1 MMRRIILFITLA
13 LLAIFLYG
21 CSNNDAGGRN
31 IAKPIVNVSSKSD
44 SIDAAIY
51 IDGTFSM
58 AGYVNQ
64 QGSSVYS
71 ESLKNI
77 ERTITGG
84 WKQEKIEYVKFGDSL
99 QNLSR
104 EQFLQANHTIF
115 YQEKD
120 TSLQKV
126 VEAMDANKL
135 NIMVTDLFQTNQ
147 DIDSLIIALKKAC
160 FADESKAMAIIG
172 VKSQFNGKI
181 YDVGKNMLAF
191 AYASNDEVESY
202 RPFYL
207 LIIGKEADVR
217 FFAEAYAK
225 NFDDDRLIK
234 MNLLSKHMG
243 CNVKLTSGKAV
254 KNNSKERIANMA
266 QISTML
272 GSNSDI
278 LQYRLK
284 LDEKKS
290 GFYATLTAED
300 VIGNCPD
307 KFKRTISDVEKWQQT
322 GKQKETGFLNK
333 LMGKAANSFG
343 NAEFV
348 KVDHKDFLEILAS
361 DAGLHDTNA
370 NVPLQFIFNPL
381 GIRKAEG
388 KYRVKIAVLPD
399 KDDYIESNNV
409 FSDWNFQDA
418 EISNPEDLSGMG
430 NKTLNIDGF
439 VKMAASLNYE
449 MNQPGFYDIYVYL
462 EALK

>member
-1 MMRRIILFITLA
+1 MKRIVLFITLA
-13 LLAIFLYG
+13 LFTILLYG
-21 CSNNDAGGRN
+21 CSHNDAGGRN
-31 IAKPIVNVSSKSD
+31 IAKPEVNVSSKSD
-44 SIDAAIY
+44 NIDAAIY

-104 EQFLQANHTIF
+104 EQFLQASHANF

-126 VEAMDANKL
+126 IEVMDANKL
-135 NIMVTDLFQTNQ
+135 NIMITDLFQTNQ
-147 DIDSLIIALKKAC
+147 DIDSLIIALKKNC
-160 FADESKAMAIIG
+160 FADESKGMAVIG

-181 YDVGKNMLAF
+181 YDVGKNRLSF
-191 AYASNDEVESY
+191 SYASNNEVESY

-207 LIIGKEADVR
+207 LVIGKEADVR
-217 FFAEAYAK
+217 CFAEAYAK
-225 NFDDDRLIK
+225 NFDDDKLIK

-243 CNVKLTSGKAV
+243 TNVKLNPGKAV

-307 KFKRTISDVEKWQQT
+307 KFQHTIVNVEKWQQT
-322 GKQKETGFLNK
+322 GKQKNAGFIDK
-333 LMGKAANSFG
+333 LMGKSAGSAG
-343 NAEFV
+343 NAEFAQ
-348 KVDHKDFLEILAS
+348 VDSKDFLEILAS
-361 DAGLHDTNA
+361 DAGLRDTDA

-381 GIRKAEG
+381 GIKKAEG
-388 KYRVKIAVLPD
+388 KYRVKVALVPD
-399 KDDYIESNNV
+399 KEDYIEANNV

-418 EISNPEDLSGMG
+418 EISNPEELSGIG
-430 NKTLNIDGF
+430 NKTLNIDDF

-449 MNQPGFYDIYVYL
+449 MNQPGFYNIYVYL

>member
-1 MMRRIILFITLA
+1 MKRITILIILTLFTI
-13 LLAIFLYG
+13 LLYG
-21 CSNNDAGGRN
+21 CSNSSNGGRDT
-31 IAKPIVNVSSKSD
+31 AAPEVTVSEKSD
-44 SIDAAIY
+44 NIDAAIY

-104 EQFLQANHTIF
+104 EQFLQTNHAIF

-160 FADESKAMAIIG
+160 FVDESKAMAIIG

-181 YDVGKNMLAF
+181 YDVGKNMLSF
-191 AYASNDEVESY
+191 AYASNSEVESY

-254 KNNSKERIANMA
+254 KNNNKERIANMA

-272 GSNSDI
+272 GNNSDI

-307 KFKRTISDVEKWQQT
+307 KFQHTIVNVEKWQQT
-322 GKQKETGFLNK
+322 SKQKNVGFMDK
-333 LMGKAANSFG
+333 LMGKSAGSAANAKFI
-343 NAEFV
+343 
-348 KVDHKDFLEILAS
+348 KVDNKDFLEIYTS
-361 DAGLHDTNA
+361 EGGLHGTDA
-370 NVPLQFIFNPL
+370 NIPLQFVFNPL
-381 GIRKAEG
+381 GIGRAEG
-388 KYRVKIAVLPD
+388 KYRVNVAIVPD
-399 KDDYIESNNV
+399 KDDYIEANNV
-409 FSDWNFQDA
+409 FSDWNFQDT
-418 EISNPEDLSGMG
+418 EISNPEELSRIG

-439 VKMAASLNYE
+439 VKMVASLNYE
-449 MNQPGFYDIYVYL
+449 MNRPGFYDIYVYL